1 MENKIQNFTDLTSYK
16 IAHLLV
22 LKTYKIIR
30 KFPAEEKFAL
40 GNQMRRAAISISSNI
55 AEGFSR
61 NTAKDKSQFY
71 AVAKGSATELQSQM
85 LIAKDLSYIT
95 ESEYKDLENDIVN
108 TIKLVS
114 GLIRSARDHF

>member
-16 IAHLLV
+16 IAHSLV
-22 LKTYKIIR
+22 LKVYKIIKR
-30 KFPAEEKFAL
+30 FPIEERFAL
-40 GNQMRRAAISISSNI
+40 SDQMRRSVISITSNI

-71 AVAKGSATELQSQM
+71 AIAKGSVTELQSQA

-108 TIKLVS
+108 IIRLVS
-114 GLIRSARDHF
+114 GLIRSARNHF